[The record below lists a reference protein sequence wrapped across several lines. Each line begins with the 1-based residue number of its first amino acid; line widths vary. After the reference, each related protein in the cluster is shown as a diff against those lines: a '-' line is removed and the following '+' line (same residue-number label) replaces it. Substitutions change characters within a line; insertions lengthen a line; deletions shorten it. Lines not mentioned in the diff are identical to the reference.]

1 MSTVT
6 TRSSRSFRVGRMMI
20 MRRRVSPK
28 IRLKVSSPLKVVAKI
43 HDAYVEMMMRLANS
57 VGNMYAIGGFGNR
70 KRIPKPQNQVPLGGE
85 QIDAK
90 LVLEIYNKLAASKN
104 SSNANIN
111 LWWCIFSFDCEI
123 RLLFFFIGL
132 SFNIPTRRNGFVRSF
147 IYTHTKRKDSLGNEK
162 AKSISS
168 ILWYALLSYQRKL
181 FIYITA
187 RTFCLFGWPK
197 SSKETFKN
205 LLKKKIIRS

>member
-1 MSTVT
+1 MDIIATSSAQNLRRLWRRRAYQRLGSGNNMSTVT

-90 LVLEIYNKLAASKN
+90 LSCTVSLKELRRGFASNRIIN
-104 SSNANIN
+104 SSASTTESHDSVSTKKATNYD
-111 LWWCIFSFDCEI
+111 IFVC
-123 RLLFFFIGL
+123 
-132 SFNIPTRRNGFVRSF
+132 
-147 IYTHTKRKDSLGNEK
+147 K
-162 AKSISS
+162 A
-168 ILWYALLSYQRKL
+168 
-181 FIYITA
+181 A
-187 RTFCLFGWPK
+187 RT
-197 SSKETFKN
+197 KEE
-205 LLKKKIIRS
+205 

>member
-1 MSTVT
+1 MDIIATSSAQNLRRLWRRRAYQRLGSGNNMSTVT

-111 LWWCIFSFDCEI
+111 L
-123 RLLFFFIGL
+123 
-132 SFNIPTRRNGFVRSF
+132 
-147 IYTHTKRKDSLGNEK
+147 
-162 AKSISS
+162 
-168 ILWYALLSYQRKL
+168 
-181 FIYITA
+181 
-187 RTFCLFGWPK
+187 
-197 SSKETFKN
+197 
-205 LLKKKIIRS
+205 